1 MDCSNEIM
9 FDYWSIIVDMDTDS
23 SQSEMAEELNKLF
36 PDYGWSDAQ
45 EVIDRNVGGIQ
56 QSLQEM
62 MIPMTALLCAIIMLI
77 TFLMERLFIVREK
90 GEIAMMKSIGYR
102 NGYIRLWQ
110 ILRMIWA
117 AVISMAAAVPLSLL
131 ANHFVLRPIFAI
143 MGAELKIQV
152 IPWQVYGVYPGIL
165 MAGIII
171 AAGIGTINVKK
182 INIRE
187 LSNLE

>member
-1 MDCSNEIM
+1 MNPVMDCSNEIM

-143 MGAELKIQV
+143 MGAEL
-152 IPWQVYGVYPGIL
+152 P
-165 MAGIII
+165 
-171 AAGIGTINVKK
+171 
-182 INIRE
+182 
-187 LSNLE
+187 

>member
-1 MDCSNEIM
+1 
-9 FDYWSIIVDMDTDS
+9 
-23 SQSEMAEELNKLF
+23 
-36 PDYGWSDAQ
+36 
-45 EVIDRNVGGIQ
+45 
-56 QSLQEM
+56 
-62 MIPMTALLCAIIMLI
+62 MTALLCAIIMLI